1 MIIKCKM
8 CGGDLVFQP
17 GDTYGKCDSCDS
29 VCTIPTVQ
37 DEQELNRYNR
47 ANHFRRQCDFDKAVA
62 AYEKI
67 LEGNEGDAEAHWGI
81 VLSRFGIEYVEDPAT
96 GRRVP
101 TCHRLQVSSV
111 LTDADYLAA
120 LENAPDNHS
129 RELYEQQAHEIAAI
143 QKGILAISRNEQ
155 PFDVFICYKE
165 TDAAGQR
172 TRDSQL
178 AQDIYYALT
187 DEGYRV
193 FFSRIT
199 LEDKLGQQYEPYI
212 FAALQSAR
220 VMLVVGTKPEHFSAV
235 WVKNEWS
242 RYLHIMK
249 NDRSRLLIPCY
260 RDMDPYDLPEE
271 MSSLQ
276 SQDMGRIGFIQ
287 DLLRG
292 IKKVLKTEEKPA
304 APVQQVVVQ
313 QAAAEGAGNVAALLD
328 RAFMA
333 LEDGEFGAAVD
344 FCEQVLNQD
353 ARNARAYLGKLMAGL
368 RVRLPEQLGQQTKTF
383 DQDSNYQKIMRFGDD
398 ALKKQMQGYHQA
410 VVDRQEKARRDA
422 VVNEVLQWLGKLDSI
437 RDYSAIKER
446 IEKKMTAIGGTEEEK
461 QVMAA
466 CAEKEKELL
475 EKQYQQAVKYF
486 TAGIWKSAEGMFAA
500 LGDYRDS
507 REKAAESLEAE
518 RNEKYSKAQSL
529 MNKQEYTQ
537 AEEAFVALGDYRDC
551 REKVAQCR
559 ELRQK
564 MLEEEELKKKAAAA
578 AEKNRKMW
586 KLLMIAAIAVLLAAI
601 LVVTMVII
609 PMGHYKKAEQYLL
622 EKEFESAVHEFS
634 VAGKYSDADW
644 RILETYY
651 RQAEAM
657 LAEGKEEE
665 AICAFEN
672 AGQYSDAQERFA
684 QCAYALAEKRLAA
697 GDMLGALAM
706 YVKCGNYRDSVAK
719 QRDVF
724 SSFSVKV
731 SAGGDHTVGLKADGT
746 VMAVGDNVYGQCNV
760 SSWRDIVAVSAGGHH
775 TVSLKA
781 DGTVMAVGD
790 NDVGQCN
797 VSSWRD
803 IVAVS
808 AGDYHTVGLKADG
821 TVMAVGSNYAG
832 RCNVSSWRD
841 MVAVSAGEEHTV
853 GLKADGTVV
862 AVGDNDD
869 GRCNVSSWRDMVAV
883 SAGSHHTVGLKA
895 DGTVVAVGSNFK
907 GQCNVGDWNLLK

>member
-220 VMLVVGTKPEHFSAV
+220 VMLVVGTRPEHFSAV

-410 VVDRQEKARRDA
+410 IADRQEKARRDA
-422 VVNEVLQWLGKLDSI
+422 VVNEALQWLGMLDSI

-486 TAGIWKSAEGMFAA
+486 TAGIWKSAQGMFAA

-529 MNKQEYTQ
+529 MNKQEYTL

-559 ELRQK
+559 ELRQE
-564 MLEEEELKKKAAAA
+564 MLKKIAEAELKRTAEAAAKKA
-578 AEKNRKMW
+578 RK
-586 KLLMIAAIAVLLAAI
+586 KRKILIAAAIAVLLVTAI
-601 LVVTMVII
+601 LVVTKVII
-609 PMGHYKKAEQYLL
+609 PMGHYNSAEQLL
-622 EKEFESAVHEFS
+622 AKGDQISALTFYQK
-634 VAGKYSDADW
+634 A
-644 RILETYY
+644 
-651 RQAEAM
+651 
-657 LAEGKEEE
+657 
-665 AICAFEN
+665 
-672 AGQYSDAQERFA
+672 
-684 QCAYALAEKRLAA
+684 
-697 GDMLGALAM
+697 
-706 YVKCGNYRDSVAK
+706 GNYRDSVAK
-719 QRDVF
+719 QRDILAKQRDVL
-724 SSFSVKV
+724 SSLSVKV
-731 SAGGDHTVGLKADGT
+731 SAGYSHTVGLKADGT
-746 VMAVGDNVYGQCNV
+746 VMAVGDN
-760 SSWRDIVAVSAGGHH
+760 D
-775 TVSLKA
+775 
-781 DGTVMAVGD
+781 D
-790 NDVGQCN
+790 GQCN

-808 AGDYHTVGLKADG
+808 AGDHHTVGLKADG
-821 TVMAVGSNYAG
+821 TVMAVGDNDDG
-832 RCNVSSWRD
+832 QCNVSGWRD
-841 MVAVSAGEEHTV
+841 IVAVSAGF
-853 GLKADGTVV
+853 
-862 AVGDNDD
+862 
-869 GRCNVSSWRDMVAV
+869 R
-883 SAGSHHTVGLKA
+883 HTVGLKA
-895 DGTVVAVGSNFK
+895 DGTVVAVGSNSL
-907 GQCNVGDWNLLK
+907 GQCNVSSWRDIVAVSAGYHTVGLKADGTVMAVGNNDDGRCSVSSWRGIVAVSAGSYHTVGLKADGTVVAVGPNSHGRCNVSSWRDIVSVS

>member
-37 DEQELNRYNR
+37 EEQELNRYNR

-120 LENAPDNHS
+120 LENAPDHYS
-129 RELYEQQAHEIAAI
+129 RELYEQQAHEIADI

-199 LEDKLGQQYEPYI
+199 LEDKLGRQYEPYI

-220 VMLVVGTKPEHFSAV
+220 VMLVVGTRPEHFTAV

-276 SQDMGRIGFIQ
+276 SQDMGRIGFVQ

-313 QAAAEGAGNVAALLD
+313 QAAAEGTGNISALLD

-368 RVRLPEQLGQQTKTF
+368 RVRLPEQLGQQTKIF

-398 ALKKQMQGYHQA
+398 ALKKQVQGYHQA
-410 VVDRQEKARRDA
+410 IADRQEKARRDA
-422 VVNEVLQWLGKLDSI
+422 VVNEALQWLGKLDSI

-475 EKQYQQAVKYF
+475 EKQYQQAVKYL
-486 TAGIWKSAEGMFAA
+486 TAGVWKSAQGMFAA

-507 REKAAESLEAE
+507 REKAEECLEAA
-518 RNEKYSKAQSL
+518 RNEKYSEAQSR
-529 MNKQEYTQ
+529 MAKKEYTL
-537 AEEAFVALGDYRDC
+537 AEEAFVALGDYRDS
-551 REKVAQCR
+551 REKAAQCR

-578 AEKNRKMW
+578 AEKNRKMR
-586 KLLMIAAIAVLLAAI
+586 KLLMIAAIAVLLVAAI
-601 LVVTMVII
+601 LVFTKVII
-609 PMGHYKKAEQYLL
+609 PMSHYNRAEQL
-622 EKEFESAVHEFS
+622 SAKGDQRS
-634 VAGKYSDADW
+634 
-644 RILETYY
+644 
-651 RQAEAM
+651 
-657 LAEGKEEE
+657 
-665 AICAFEN
+665 
-672 AGQYSDAQERFA
+672 
-684 QCAYALAEKRLAA
+684 ALTFYQKA
-697 GDMLGALAM
+697 
-706 YVKCGNYRDSVAK
+706 GNYRDSVAK
-719 QRDVF
+719 QRDVLAKQRDVL
-724 SSFSVKV
+724 SSLSVKV
-731 SAGGDHTVGLKADGT
+731 SDGIFHTVGLKADGT
-746 VMAVGDNVYGQCNV
+746 VMAVGDNDYGQCNV

-775 TVSLKA
+775 TVGLKA
-781 DGTVMAVGD
+781 DGTVVAVGSNSWGQCNVSSWRD
-790 NDVGQCN
+790 IVSVSAGEIHTVGLKADGTVVAVGYSGHGQCDVSRWSDIVAISSGEYHTVGLKADGTVVAVGSNSSGQCN

-808 AGDYHTVGLKADG
+808 AGG
-821 TVMAVGSNYAG
+821 N
-832 RCNVSSWRD
+832 
-841 MVAVSAGEEHTV
+841 HTV

-862 AVGDNDD
+862 AAGDNDD
-869 GRCNVSSWRDMVAV
+869 GQCNVSSW
-883 SAGSHHTVGLKA
+883 
-895 DGTVVAVGSNFK
+895 
-907 GQCNVGDWNLLK
+907 NLLR

>member
-220 VMLVVGTKPEHFSAV
+220 VMLVVGTRPEHFSAV

-313 QAAAEGAGNVAALLD
+313 QAAAEGAGNISALLD

-333 LEDGEFGAAVD
+333 LEDGKFDRADE

-353 ARNARAYLGKLMAGL
+353 ARNAKAYLGKLMAGL

-398 ALKKQMQGYHQA
+398 ALKKQVQGYHQA
-410 VVDRQEKARRDA
+410 IADRQEKARRDA
-422 VVNEVLQWLGKLDSI
+422 VVNEALQWLGELDSI

-446 IEKKMTAIGGTEEEK
+446 IEKKMTSIGGTEEEK

-486 TAGIWKSAEGMFAA
+486 TAGVWKSAEGMFAA

-507 REKAAESLEAE
+507 REKAAECLEAE
-518 RNEKYSKAQSL
+518 RSDEYSKAQSL

-537 AEEAFVALGDYRDC
+537 AEKAFVALGDYRDC
-551 REKVAQCR
+551 RDKVAQCR
-559 ELRQK
+559 ELRQE
-564 MLEEEELKKKAAAA
+564 MLKKIAEEERKRAAEAAAKKA
-578 AEKNRKMW
+578 RK
-586 KLLMIAAIAVLLAAI
+586 KRKILIAAAIAVLLVAAI
-601 LVVTMVII
+601 LVVTKVII
-609 PMGHYKKAEQYLL
+609 PMGHYNRAEQLL
-622 EKEFESAVHEFS
+622 AKGDQISALTFYQK
-634 VAGKYSDADW
+634 A
-644 RILETYY
+644 
-651 RQAEAM
+651 
-657 LAEGKEEE
+657 
-665 AICAFEN
+665 
-672 AGQYSDAQERFA
+672 
-684 QCAYALAEKRLAA
+684 
-697 GDMLGALAM
+697 
-706 YVKCGNYRDSVAK
+706 GNYRDSAAKQRDILAK
-719 QRDVF
+719 QRDVL
-724 SSFSVKV
+724 SSLSVKV
-731 SAGGDHTVGLKADGT
+731 SAGSDHTVGLKADGT
-746 VMAVGDNVYGQCNV
+746 VMAVGDNEDGQCNVSGWRDIVSVSAGALHTVGLKADGTVVAVGSNSHGQCNV
-760 SSWRDIVAVSAGGHH
+760 SSWRDIVAVSAGG
-775 TVSLKA
+775 L
-781 DGTVMAVGD
+781 
-790 NDVGQCN
+790 
-797 VSSWRD
+797 
-803 IVAVS
+803 
-808 AGDYHTVGLKADG
+808 
-821 TVMAVGSNYAG
+821 
-832 RCNVSSWRD
+832 
-841 MVAVSAGEEHTV
+841 
-853 GLKADGTVV
+853 
-862 AVGDNDD
+862 
-869 GRCNVSSWRDMVAV
+869 
-883 SAGSHHTVGLKA
+883 HTVGLKA
-895 DGTVVAVGSNFK
+895 DGTVVAVGSNGS
-907 GQCNVGDWNLLK
+907 GQCNVSSWKDIVAVSAGDYHTVGLKEDGTVVAVGSNSHGQCDVSSWRDIVAVSAGGRHTVGLKEDGTVMAVGCNDDGRCNVSSWNLLK